1 MTFAARTAFVAT
13 ALALAFLAGCG
24 PQQADL
30 ETGRAKIRPAA
41 VAPGGILETDY
52 AEAIAATLAA
62 AGDNAPQLRR
72 FLDHFAASGDAQ
84 KAKAAEFLVANMAPH
99 GFTEVALYDANETEV
114 PYNALEYDDFEQA
127 LAARIALEKDHK
139 GLHMKR
145 KRHDADIRTLSA
157 DYLIE
162 QTDQA
167 FDAWRTLP
175 WASGVT
181 FDTFCN
187 YVLPYRGS
195 GEPPDRWRTPC
206 REALAETLP
215 AADPNDIRAVS
226 KLCNKQRGRWVQ
238 FRKKCYLHPTDQG
251 FDDMRRTGLG
261 RCEDLSNMRSYLN
274 RANGIPM
281 TSDYTPAWARG
292 NNNHAWNALLDGN
305 GRAYPPNKPMRN
317 AAKVYRKMYAMQ
329 PDLPAFHAAEGE
341 TIPPWL
347 AGRCYRDVTAEYRP
361 VHDVTVSLTRRPG
374 PKGTWAYLCVF
385 NSGRWTP
392 IAAGRIDRDANSAA
406 FPDLGDHIA
415 YLPAYFVGKK
425 LVPAG
430 PVTLLEAGG
439 KVRLLDE
446 PVREADGRIATTI
459 RRMKD
464 VDTNADTGKPIPA
477 IKVQPGK
484 AYELFYWDGK
494 WESLGEKTAADD
506 SPLAFDNLP
515 AGRMY
520 RLVEKGG
527 RNLERPF
534 TIDAGK
540 QVLW

>member
-1 MTFAARTAFVAT
+1 MSYPFRTAFVLA
-13 ALALAFLAGCG
+13 ALASVCLAGCSWSRIK
-24 PQQADL
+24 A
-30 ETGRAKIRPAA
+30 GRAKVMPAK
-41 VAPGGILETDY
+41 VAPGGIIATDY
-52 AEAIAATLAA
+52 SEQIAATLAA

-72 FLDHFAASGDAQ
+72 FLDHFAASGDAE

-99 GFTEVALYDANETEV
+99 GFTEAALFDADGQEVRYDS
-114 PYNALEYDDFEQA
+114 LEYDTFEQA
-127 LAARIALEKDHK
+127 MAALVALKKAHK
-139 GLHMKR
+139 GLRTKR
-145 KRHDADIRTLSA
+145 KRRERDIRTLGA

-167 FDAWRTLP
+167 FEAWRAMP
-175 WASGVT
+175 WAEGVT

-187 YVLPYRGS
+187 YILPYRGS
-195 GEPPDRWRTPC
+195 NEPVNRWRGPC
-206 REALAETLP
+206 RDALAPTL
-215 AADPNDIRAVS
+215 AGVVDVNDVQAIS
-226 KLCNKQRGRWVQ
+226 KLCSKQRGQWVK
-238 FRKKCYLHPTDQG
+238 FHRKCYLHPTDQG

-292 NNNHAWNALLDGN
+292 NNNHAWNVLLDGE
-305 GRAYPPNKPMRN
+305 GRAYPGSKAMLG

-329 PDLPAFHAAEGE
+329 PGLPVFHAAEGE

-347 AGRCYRDVTAEYRP
+347 AGRCYLDVTAEYRP
-361 VHDVTVSLTRRPG
+361 AFDVTVHLARAAGAQS
-374 PKGTWAYLCVF
+374 TWAYLCVF

-392 IAAGRIDRDANSAA
+392 IAAGRIHRDAETAA
-406 FPDLGDHIA
+406 FGAVGDNIA
-415 YLPAYFVGKK
+415 YLPAYFVDGE

-430 PVTLLEAGG
+430 PVMLLEKGG
-439 KVRLLDE
+439 TVRVLDE
-446 PVREADGRIATTI
+446 PVREDGGRIATTM

-464 VDTNADTGKPIPA
+464 VDINPDTGKPIPA
-477 IKVQPGK
+477 IHVEAGK
-484 AYELFYWDGK
+484 TYELFYWEGE
-494 WESLGEKTAADD
+494 WQSLGEKKAADD
-506 SPLAFDNLP
+506 SPLAFDNIP

-520 RLVEKGG
+520 RLVETGG
-527 RNLERPF
+527 RDQERPF